1 MPIITIE
8 GPKIDIEKK
17 RKLSSGLAEAAS
29 AVYGLPI
36 EKIIVLIRENP
47 PVGKSSRKPD
57 EKGRLVSRPL
67 SISARCI
74 RP

>member
-29 AVYGLPI
+29 VVYGLPI

-47 PVGKSSRKPD
+47 PENVFTGGELLHDRWQKQQK
-57 EKGRLVSRPL
+57 
-67 SISARCI
+67 A
-74 RP
+74 